1 MPCVI
6 PQAARPPLKN
16 YLRNLPLKPLSPIN
30 RPESRPKA
38 SSPNRQRS
46 PGSRKE
52 QTSKRFPRRAWR
64 NVRKRPDQPLPFR
77 SCRKGFFCARHII
90 IPAKSGLRSRRM
102 VSPLTTSRHTIFAGN
117 IPRRHTGTRRR
128 KPIVYRRAVAAN

>member
-16 YLRNLPLKPLSPIN
+16 LLKSLPLKPLSPIN
-30 RPESRPKA
+30 HPESRPKA
-38 SSPNRQRS
+38 FDPNRQRS

-64 NVRKRPDQPLPFR
+64 TVRKIPD
-77 SCRKGFFCARHII
+77 
-90 IPAKSGLRSRRM
+90 
-102 VSPLTTSRHTIFAGN
+102 
-117 IPRRHTGTRRR
+117 
-128 KPIVYRRAVAAN
+128 